1 MHAAPSA
8 QASRAS
14 SADLRGLRNSNGSAS
29 RLLRRLAPLA
39 SGWLAVVL
47 VAWLALLLAPDHW
60 HRFAYVALG
69 VGFGGLLAR
78 WLSPRPA
85 AAASP
90 SAPAPV
96 ARPFVYQ
103 PAPPPWESST
113 SL

>member
-14 SADLRGLRNSNGSAS
+14 SADLRDLRNSNGSAS

-39 SGWLAVVL
+39 GGWLAVVF

-96 ARPFVYQ
+96 ARAFAYQ

>member
-8 QASRAS
+8 EPSRALP
-14 SADLRGLRNSNGSAS
+14 AGLRA
-29 RLLRRLAPLA
+29 LRTATARVRKGLAPLA
-39 SGWLAVVL
+39 SGWLVVVL
-47 VAWLALLLAPDHW
+47 VAWLALVFAPDTW
-60 HRFAYVALG
+60 DRFAYVALG

-78 WLSPRPA
+78 WLPLRQ
-85 AAASP
+85 AAS
-90 SAPAPV
+90 APV